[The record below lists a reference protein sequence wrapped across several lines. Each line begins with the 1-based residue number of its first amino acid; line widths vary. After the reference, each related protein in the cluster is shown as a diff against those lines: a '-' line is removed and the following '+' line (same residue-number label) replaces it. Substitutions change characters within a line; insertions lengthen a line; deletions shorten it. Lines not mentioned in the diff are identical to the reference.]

1 MLYLLYCVNILVE
14 YFNKEIVIFLEL
26 RALSPLNNLRGDIV
40 AEAI

>member
-1 MLYLLYCVNILVE
+1 MLYLLYCVHILVE

-26 RALSPLNNLRGDIV
+26 RALSPFNNLRGDIV